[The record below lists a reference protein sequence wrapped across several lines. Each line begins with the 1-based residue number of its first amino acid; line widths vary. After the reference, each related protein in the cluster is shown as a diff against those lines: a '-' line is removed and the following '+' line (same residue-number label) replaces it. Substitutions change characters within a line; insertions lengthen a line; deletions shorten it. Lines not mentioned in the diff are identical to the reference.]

1 MLNPSVDYVGTK
13 ARVNFNGDCFKQAKI
28 SFDPGKIVNVY
39 FFYEKER
46 NISVSSYPTLDIFL
60 FGVVKSK
67 KMLILICINILDMVL
82 GLTEKVFFQFGIKLV

>member
-1 MLNPSVDYVGTK
+1 MLNPSVDYVSTK

-67 KMLILICINILDMVL
+67 KNANINMHKYSGYGI
-82 GLTEKVFFQFGIKLV
+82 GFNRKGFFSIWD